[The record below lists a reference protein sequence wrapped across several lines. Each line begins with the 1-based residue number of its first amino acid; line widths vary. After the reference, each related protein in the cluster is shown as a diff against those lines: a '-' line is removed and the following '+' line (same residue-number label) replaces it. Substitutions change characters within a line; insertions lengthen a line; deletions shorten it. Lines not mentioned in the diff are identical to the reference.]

1 MAILRNLAALM
12 LTLPLLGCGGVANRA
27 LPLDPTLIMAQP
39 LARTAERPPPFARR
53 IAQSN
58 TAVGG
63 GIAGML
69 IGAAVTATINN
80 DERQRSRIGEVPSPA
95 GVDPAA
101 IIEAMIGDH
110 LITNFAA
117 RPNLREFYSGSVRA
131 TASFERAEQVAALA
145 RRRGLS
151 GLVID
156 VVALEFYADSTGR
169 NLGLVDEAFS
179 VVVTAQLTL
188 IDVATGTIV
197 ASGACEGKNGNTQ
210 PIQNAVEDGARLTT
224 LLAQKAAANCAVQ
237 LIGNVLQ

>member
-1 MAILRNLAALM
+1 MAIIRNLAALM
-12 LTLPLLGCGGVANRA
+12 LVLPLLGCGGAANRA
-27 LPLDPTLIMAQP
+27 LPLEPTLIMAQP

-58 TAVGG
+58 TTVGG

-95 GVDPAA
+95 GVDPGA

-110 LITNFAA
+110 LINNFAA
-117 RPNLREFYSGSVRA
+117 RPYVGSLSAGSVRE

-197 ASGACEGKNGNTQ
+197 ASGGCKGKNRNTQ
-210 PIQNAVEDGARLTT
+210 AIQNAVDDGARLTT
-224 LLAQKAAANCAVQ
+224 LLAQKAAANCATQ
-237 LIGNVLQ
+237 LIENILQ

>member
-1 MAILRNLAALM
+1 MAIFRNLSAI
-12 LTLPLLGCGGVANRA
+12 PLFLLLIACGGAANRA
-27 LPLDPTLIMAQP
+27 LPLEPSLLLAQP
-39 LARTAERPPPFARR
+39 LARTAERAPPFARR

-58 TAVGG
+58 ASVGG
-63 GIAGML
+63 GIAGIL

-80 DERQRSRIGEVPSPA
+80 DERQRSRIGEVPSPL

-110 LITNFAA
+110 LISNFGA
-117 RPNLREFYSGSVRA
+117 RPFVGALSAGSVRE
-131 TASFERAEQVAALA
+131 TASFERAEQVAELA

-188 IDVATGTIV
+188 IDVLTGDII
-197 ASGACEGKNGNTQ
+197 ASGGCEGKNANVQ
-210 PIQNAVEDGARLTT
+210 AIQNAVDDGPRLTT
-224 LLAQKAAANCAVQ
+224 LLAQKAAANCAAQ
-237 LIGNVLQ
+237 LIANVLQ